1 MNARM
6 DRLTHKDA
14 TVSRRRWCVGLVA
27 GLGGAGYALMP
38 GVAMAEKTAV
48 LTWGGRD
55 DLSLLAREWRREGGV
70 LLIRHAATEAGLG
83 DPPEFVLGQC
93 RTQRNLSEEGRQASR
108 QLGLSFRQLG
118 IQPDVVRSSQWCR
131 CQDTARLAFGQFED
145 WPALNSTFAGQGD
158 AAAQQMAMR
167 QRLQNLPAGRMEVW
181 VTHQVNMTALTGAYP
196 AMGEGFLVNRQARLL
211 ARGGLAV

>member
-6 DRLTHKDA
+6 NRLIQKNS
-14 TVSRRRWCVGLVA
+14 TVSRRRWCAGLVA
-27 GLGGAGYALMP
+27 GLGGAGYALLS
-38 GVAMAEKTAV
+38 GVALAEKTAV
-48 LTWGGRD
+48 LTWGGRN

-93 RTQRNLSEEGRQASR
+93 RTQRNLSEKGRQASR

-158 AAAQQMAMR
+158 AAAQQMALR

-181 VTHQVNMTALTGAYP
+181 VTHQVNMSALTGAYP